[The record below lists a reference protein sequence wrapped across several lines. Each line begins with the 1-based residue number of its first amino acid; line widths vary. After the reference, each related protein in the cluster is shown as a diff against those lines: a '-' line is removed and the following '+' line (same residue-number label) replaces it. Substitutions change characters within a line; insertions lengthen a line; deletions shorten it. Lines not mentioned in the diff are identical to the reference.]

1 MNDVFGRH
9 AGASWSEIQ
18 AMEPNWTDP
27 SDPLI
32 EAMLDAGEEVL
43 GTRPRPE
50 FGITASDTRLWRE
63 RGKPAGM
70 IGARIAG
77 QGLPNE
83 SIATA
88 DLLACAKV
96 IARAAERYLT

>member
-1 MNDVFGRH
+1 
-9 AGASWSEIQ
+9 
-18 AMEPNWTDP
+18 
-27 SDPLI
+27 
-32 EAMLDAGEEVL
+32 
-43 GTRPRPE
+43 
-50 FGITASDTRLWRE
+50 
-63 RGKPAGM
+63 M

-83 SIATA
+83 SIAAA